1 MRTRRK
7 KARAQRRLNSL
18 KKQAARKGA
27 LFELWYADGVRFDLL
42 PSVRSAWRRRGQRL
56 ALPTPGKNVRV
67 AVVGAVRYPTGD
79 FRFAHQPKSV
89 TSALFLA
96 LLPVL
101 VERAKRTGRRI
112 VLVLDNGG
120 CFTSRA
126 STAAIKAAMPHVR
139 VFWLPRYTS
148 ETLNWIEGFWEELK
162 GTYFSRMLT
171 ADRDSFYGAAVHLL
185 RCVRRRGNLPTHA
198 ATP

>member
-1 MRTRRK
+1 M
-7 KARAQRRLNSL
+7 
-18 KKQAARKGA
+18 KKQASQPGA

-42 PSVRSAWRRRGQRL
+42 PSVRSAWRRRGERL

-67 AVVGAVRYPTGD
+67 GVVGAVRYPTGE

-89 TSALFLA
+89 TTALFLA
-96 LLPVL
+96 VL
-101 VERAKRTGRRI
+101 ETLVKRAKRTGRRI

-126 STAAIKAAMPHVR
+126 STAAIEAAVPYVR

-148 ETLNWIEGFWEELK
+148 ETLNWVEGFWEELK
-162 GTYFSRMLT
+162 STYFSRMLT
-171 ADRDSFYGAAVHLL
+171 ADRDAFYDEAVLLL
-185 RCVRRRGNLPTHA
+185 RRVRRRGRLPIWA
-198 ATP
+198 NTP

>member
-1 MRTRRK
+1 M
-7 KARAQRRLNSL
+7 
-18 KKQAARKGA
+18 RKGA

-79 FRFAHQPKSV
+79 FRFAHQPKNV
-89 TSALFLA
+89 TSTLFLA

-101 VERAKRTGRRI
+101 VQRARRTGRRI

-126 STAAIKAAMPHVR
+126 STAALEAAAPHVR
-139 VFWLPRYTS
+139 AFWLPRYTS

-162 GTYFSRMLT
+162 STYFSRMLT
-171 ADRDSFYGAAVHLL
+171 ADRDSFYGAAVLLL
-185 RCVRRRGNLPTHA
+185 RSVRTRGKLPTR
-198 ATP
+198 ATTP

>member
-1 MRTRRK
+1 M
-7 KARAQRRLNSL
+7 
-18 KKQAARKGA
+18 
-27 LFELWYADGVRFDLL
+27 
-42 PSVRSAWRRRGQRL
+42 RSAWRRRGQRL

-79 FRFAHQPKSV
+79 FRFAHQPRSV

-96 LLPVL
+96 LLPGL
-101 VERAKRTGRRI
+101 VKHAKRTGRRI

-126 STAAIKAAMPHVR
+126 STAALEAAKPHVR

-162 GTYFSRMLT
+162 STYFSRMLT
-171 ADRDSFYGAAVHLL
+171 VDRDSFYGAAVRLL
-185 RCVRRRGNLPTHA
+185 SRVRSRGKLPTRTS
-198 ATP
+198 TP

>member
-1 MRTRRK
+1 
-7 KARAQRRLNSL
+7 
-18 KKQAARKGA
+18 
-27 LFELWYADGVRFDLL
+27 VRFDLL
-42 PSVRSAWRRRGQRL
+42 PSVRSAWRRRGERL

-89 TSALFLA
+89 TTALFLA
-96 LLPVL
+96 LLRTL
-101 VERAKRTGRRI
+101 VERARRTGRRI

-120 CFTSRA
+120 AFTSRA
-126 STAAIKAAMPHVR
+126 SSAALEAATPHVR

-162 GTYFSRMLT
+162 STYFSRMLT
-171 ADRDSFYGAAVHLL
+171 ADRDSFYGEAVLLL
-185 RCVRRRGNLPTHA
+185 RRVRRRGSLPTRT

>member
-1 MRTRRK
+1 
-7 KARAQRRLNSL
+7 
-18 KKQAARKGA
+18 
-27 LFELWYADGVRFDLL
+27 
-42 PSVRSAWRRRGQRL
+42 L

-79 FRFAHQPKSV
+79 FRFAHQSKSV

-120 CFTSRA
+120 CFTSRV
-126 STAAIKAAMPHVR
+126 SMAAIEAAAPHVR

-162 GTYFSRMLT
+162 STYFSRMLT
-171 ADRDSFYGAAVHLL
+171 ADRDSFYDEAVRLL
-185 RCVRRRGNLPTHA
+185 RRIHRRGRLPIRVA
-198 ATP
+198 PPERN